1 LDHNI
6 WNNGI
11 LTSHSWE
18 PLVATKASP
27 KGGLFMTTATAS
39 TWSALR
45 NPTFRKLWI
54 ASLVSGTCVAAHD
67 TAATWVMSTLTASP
81 FLISLM
87 STVASLPFLI
97 FTLPAGALADM
108 VDRRKLLM
116 LMNLWLTIAASAL
129 AVLGWIH
136 LLSTSV
142 ILISVFLMGIGFAF
156 AAPAWSSIVPEI
168 VSPQELRSASTL
180 GGLQLNI
187 SGILGPA
194 LGGVWLAW
202 RGPTSVFAVNAACF
216 LAVIVVVLQWK
227 PRLPQ
232 SSRGLENFFDSFLK
246 AIRYV
251 RYAPGLQIV
260 LARNALFALF
270 ISAVPALIPVIGLK
284 SLHLS
289 ASQLGLLFTSQGIG
303 SVAGAVVIIPW
314 LRARYSSN
322 HLIVLAN
329 ALVAIVYVLMAFVR
343 QPWLFFLVAA
353 MAGVGW
359 TLSASELWV
368 AAQRAMPSWVRGRM
382 SATIM
387 MVSQGAMAIGGI
399 IWGSAVTTAGPAYS
413 LLAAA
418 ALLLVSLVL
427 AGPLSIDFTDR
438 LDLDPAPVTTASYR
452 LLYTPKPTDGPVSI
466 CVEFNV
472 DRVRAPEFVHIMR
485 EVRLIHLRNGAYR
498 WQLHKDL
505 TCTSTYRLEMTVA
518 SWNEHLMQFER
529 MTKFDKDLLERA
541 WNFHTGE
548 TLPAERIYLSLN
560 KELYLPR

>member
-1 LDHNI
+1 MT
-6 WNNGI
+6 
-11 LTSHSWE
+11 TS
-18 PLVATKASP
+18 
-27 KGGLFMTTATAS
+27 TATAS

-54 ASLVSGTCVAAHD
+54 AGLVSGTCVAAHD
-67 TAATWVMSTLTASP
+67 TSATWVMSTLTPSP

-87 STVASLPFLI
+87 STVASLPFLV

-108 VDRRKLLM
+108 VDRKRLLM
-116 LMNLWLTIAASAL
+116 LMNFWLAISAASL
-129 AVLGWIH
+129 AVLGRFH
-136 LLSTSV
+136 LLNASV
-142 ILISVFLMGIGFAF
+142 ILISVFLMGVGFAF
-156 AAPAWSSIVPEI
+156 AAPAWASIVPEI
-168 VSPQELRSASTL
+168 VSPEELRSAATL

-187 SGILGPA
+187 SGIVGPA
-194 LGGVWLAW
+194 LGGVALSLI
-202 RGPTSVFAVNAACF
+202 GSTSVFALNAVCF
-216 LAVIVVVLQWK
+216 LAVIFCILQWK
-227 PRLPQ
+227 RTALQ
-232 SSRGLENFFDSFLK
+232 SRRGLESFFDSFLR

-251 RYAPGLQIV
+251 RYAPGFQVV

-270 ISAVPALIPVIGLK
+270 ISAIPALIPVIGLK
-284 SLHLS
+284 SLHLN

-322 HLIVLAN
+322 VLIVLAN
-329 ALVAIVYVLMAFVR
+329 LLVAMVYVLMAFVR
-343 QPWLFFLVAA
+343 EPWLFFAVAA

-382 SATIM
+382 SATVM
-387 MVSQGAMAIGGI
+387 MVSQGAMAIGGV

-427 AGPLSIDFTDR
+427 AAPLSIDFTGS
-438 LDLDPAPVTTASYR
+438 LDLDPAPVTSSSYK
-452 LLYTPKPTDGPVSI
+452 LFYTPKPNEGPVSI

-472 DRVRAPEFVHIMR
+472 DQLRVSEFVEVMR

-498 WQLHKDL
+498 WQLQKDL
-505 TCTSTYRLEMTVA
+505 IHPDTYHLEMTVP
-518 SWNEHLMQFER
+518 SWNEHKMQLER
-529 MTKFDKDLLERA
+529 MTKFDKDLLEKA
-541 WNFHTGE
+541 WSFHVGE
-548 TLPAERIYLSLN
+548 NLPGERIYLSMN
-560 KELYLPR
+560 KHLHLPR

>member
-1 LDHNI
+1 MA
-6 WNNGI
+6 
-11 LTSHSWE
+11 
-18 PLVATKASP
+18 LV
-27 KGGLFMTTATAS
+27 MTTATAS

-45 NPTFRKLWI
+45 NPTFRKLWA
-54 ASLVSGTCVAAHD
+54 ASLVSGICVAAHD
-67 TAATWVMSTLTASP
+67 TAATWVMNTLTASP

-108 VDRRKLLM
+108 VDRKKLLV
-116 LMNLWLTIAASAL
+116 LMNLWLAIAGAAL
-129 AVLGWIH
+129 AVLSCLH
-136 LLSTSV
+136 LLTTSV
-142 ILISVFLMGIGFAF
+142 ILISVFLMGVGFAF
-156 AAPAWSSIVPEI
+156 AAPAWTSIVPEM
-168 VSPQELRSASTL
+168 VSPQELRSAATL

-194 LGGVWLAW
+194 LGGFSLSFI
-202 RGPTSVFAVNAACF
+202 GPTSVFAVNAACF
-216 LAVIVVVLQWK
+216 LAVMFVILRWKRTLQ
-227 PRLPQ
+227 Q
-232 SSRGLENFFDSFLK
+232 SRRGLENFFDSFLK

-251 RYAPGLQIV
+251 RYAPGLQVV

-270 ISAVPALIPVIGLK
+270 ISAIPALIPVIGLK
-284 SLHLS
+284 SLHLN

-303 SVAGAVVIIPW
+303 SVVGAVVIIPW

-322 HLIVLAN
+322 ILIVLAN
-329 ALVAIVYVLMAFVR
+329 LLVAIVYVLMAFVR
-343 QPWLFFLVAA
+343 QPWLFFVVAA

-382 SATIM
+382 SATVM
-387 MVSQGAMAIGGI
+387 MVSQGAMAIGGV

-418 ALLLVSLVL
+418 AMLLVSLVL
-427 AGPLSIDFTDR
+427 AGPLSIDFTDS
-438 LDLDPAPVTTASYR
+438 LDLDPAPITPASYK
-452 LLYTPKPTDGPVSI
+452 LLYTPKPNDGPVSI

-472 DRVRAPEFVHIMR
+472 DRVRAAEFISIMR

-498 WQLHKDL
+498 WQLHEDL
-505 TCTSTYRLEMTVA
+505 TNPNTYRLEMMVA

-529 MTKFDKDLLERA
+529 MTKSDKHFLERA
-541 WNFHTGE
+541 WSFHMGE
-548 TLPAERIYLSLN
+548 NLPVERIYLSLN
-560 KELYLPR
+560 KDLHLPR